1 MRIEGDKSLIVW
13 RVMAL
18 SESSE
23 PKVGTSM
30 TTLGVRVRD
39 LHPRL
44 SGLVD
49 PLEGGVSV
57 TPEGH
62 EHLPRA
68 ALLQLNRGKG
78 TLFALDT
85 DTLPKEL
92 VYRPDPDDDHHGFIE
107 PASPT
112 KFESYQRA
120 VQGTSD
126 LWQPV

>member
-1 MRIEGDKSLIVW
+1 
-13 RVMAL
+13 MAQTD
-18 SESSE
+18 STE
-23 PKVGTSM
+23 PKLGTSM

-57 TPEGH
+57 SPEGH
-62 EHLPRA
+62 EHLPRSA
-68 ALLQLNRGKG
+68 RMVMESGKG
-78 TLFALDT
+78 VIFALDT
-85 DTLPKEL
+85 DDLPSQL
-92 VYRPDPDDDHHGFIE
+92 RYRQDTQSHGLIE

-112 KFESYQRA
+112 KFEIYQRY
-120 VQGTSD
+120 VQETSD